1 MTSKKVALVIGASR
15 GIGRQIAID
24 LAKNE
29 YAVIVSAK
37 STSDATAT
45 HPFPPDPN
53 SPASTISTVCREIL
67 ECGGTATAIPCDVR
81 DHASISSLV
90 TRTISA
96 YGRIDVLIYNSGAI
110 YHSSVLTTPLS
121 RYMLMESVNPHGLY
135 ASIQCC
141 IPHWK
146 NQGWK
151 ARLIVICPPIYSRF
165 FRGKAAYA
173 MGKVGMSV
181 LVQGLGMDFARMRAE
196 GEGMAV
202 TGLWPASA
210 IESAATA
217 HFSTPAE
224 DLRHPSIFSDAV
236 LAILT
241 APVDHVNGLLTL
253 DEDFLR
259 EHDGV
264 RDFAKY
270 ALVPGTTP
278 RRIMPAKFP
287 DLTVEEQDDEGTR
300 MDSAKREKN
309 GKLSRL

>member
-1 MTSKKVALVIGASR
+1 MTSKEVALVIGASR

-24 LAKNE
+24 LAKNG

-37 STSDATAT
+37 STSDASAT

-67 ECGGTATAIPCDVR
+67 ESGGTATAIPCDVR
-81 DHASISSLV
+81 DHADISSL
-90 TRTISA
+90 TSQSIST

-121 RYMLMESVNPHGLY
+121 RYMLMESVNPNGLY
-135 ASIQCC
+135 ASIQSC

-146 NQGWK
+146 NQNWK
-151 ARLIVICPPIYSRF
+151 ARIIVICPPIYSRF
-165 FRGKAAYA
+165 FRGKTAYA

-181 LVQGLGMDFARMRAE
+181 LVQGLGMDVARM
-196 GEGMAV
+196 GEEAKEMAV

-217 HFSTPAE
+217 HFSSPDK
-224 DLRHPSIFSDAV
+224 DLRHPSIFSDA
-236 LAILT
+236 ILSILK
-241 APVDHVNGLLTL
+241 APAGDVNGVLTL
-253 DEDFLR
+253 DEDYLR
-259 EHDGV
+259 DHDGV
-264 RDFAKY
+264 TDFGKY

-287 DLTVEEQDDEGTR
+287 DLRVEEQDDEGTR
-300 MDSAKREKN
+300 LDSAKKEKD
-309 GKLSRL
+309 GKLSKL